1 MICTSEDIPYGYYDL
16 SNNLNNSNNLVTN
29 IPISIEVIPYKAIP
43 IIEIQVNRNNQNNQI
58 YSRGTW
64 QNTYKYIT
72 YTILSLP
79 IILVII
85 GFINN

>member
-1 MICTSEDIPYGYYDL
+1 MIRTSEDIPYGYYDL
-16 SNNLNNSNNLVTN
+16 SNNSNNLGTN

-43 IIEIQVNRNNQNNQI
+43 IIEIQVNRNNQI
-58 YSRGTW
+58 YSIGNSW

>member
-1 MICTSEDIPYGYYDL
+1 MHTSEDIPYAYYDI
-16 SNNLNNSNNLVTN
+16 SNNSNDLVTN

-43 IIEIQVNRNNQNNQI
+43 INEIQVNRNNQI
-58 YSRGTW
+58 YSRGNSW
-64 QNTYKYIT
+64 QNIYKYIT